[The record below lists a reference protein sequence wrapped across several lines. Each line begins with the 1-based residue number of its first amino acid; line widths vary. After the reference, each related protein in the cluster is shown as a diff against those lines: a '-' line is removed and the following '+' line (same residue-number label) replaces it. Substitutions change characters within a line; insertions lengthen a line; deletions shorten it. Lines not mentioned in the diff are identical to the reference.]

1 MIPPKCSGGRHHP
14 LRSHIWH
21 DYFAGGPL
29 SLCWIPP
36 AGFTVTVWPWTPLP
50 LSWIANYQLIF
61 LPKMEKRLDF
71 ENNFNIQKAFYN
83 KFWPSLS
90 IIIERSFKKYSQL
103 KITFFHYTAV
113 YEYAILKT
121 LIYMKFFKRSY

>member
-1 MIPPKCSGGRHHP
+1 
-14 LRSHIWH
+14 
-21 DYFAGGPL
+21 
-29 SLCWIPP
+29 
-36 AGFTVTVWPWTPLP
+36 
-50 LSWIANYQLIF
+50 
-61 LPKMEKRLDF
+61 MEKRLDF

-121 LIYMKFFKRSY
+121 LIYMKFFRDVKFKLYFLFLAMCLTCIIENNIAIMLGLS